1 MGLCVCLG
9 ETGSQAPVAL
19 AGRAVS
25 IPDRNQGSN
34 WMLVKTGHKTGQKA
48 EKERLQRHMPVSPQQ
63 SGAGGRG
70 RRGDR

>member
-1 MGLCVCLG
+1 M
-9 ETGSQAPVAL
+9 AL
-19 AGRAVS
+19 TGRAVS

-63 SGAGGRG
+63 SGAGAGGNAEGTDGERDPWMLQEE
-70 RRGDR
+70 R